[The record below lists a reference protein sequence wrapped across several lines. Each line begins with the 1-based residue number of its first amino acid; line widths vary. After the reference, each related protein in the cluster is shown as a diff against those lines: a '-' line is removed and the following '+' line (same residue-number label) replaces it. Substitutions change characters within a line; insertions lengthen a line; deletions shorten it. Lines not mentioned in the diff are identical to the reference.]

1 MFDRTKSLE
10 DLAESFVVA
19 EGNYHVGSS
28 VMRFTADG
36 PGHQVTGALLEEIR
50 TDFRGDQWAHN
61 GPIIVT
67 KVIQQLCGTNSI
79 QLPQGLPYPRSS
91 SHSQRV
97 AGLRQF
103 RGILET
109 YMASKSAFHCW
120 ALAYIRFGLVGGRR
134 DGRDDVM
141 KQSQISNHFA
151 DVFCGACA
159 QRRRHTEPRGRSVA
173 RFLSTYE
180 TPACLSNRTKQMTPE
195 QCQGVVIYHPLMF
208 FPVSG
213 VDSKNLFNETLSA
226 ITMALIRSS
235 RSYGTHTWNAITA
248 DSPIRFGSKQPF
260 SLLAKRFCPSVYYN
274 SGMVF

>member
-1 MFDRTKSLE
+1 MLSPHHAAIKPDVCTCQQLLHSSGEGCYVTNSGSTQNYFRNDELRHSELTTVFVRQALYGEICTAQVNLVHFQWQWKETSLMMQLKCTDRTCYRSLKG
-10 DLAESFVVA
+10 LAESFVVA
-19 EGNYHVGSS
+19 ESNYYVGSS

-36 PGHQVTGALLEEIR
+36 LGHQVMEALLEEIR

-67 KVIQQLCGTNSI
+67 KVIQQLCGTNS
-79 QLPQGLPYPRSS
+79 
-91 SHSQRV
+91 
-97 AGLRQF
+97 
-103 RGILET
+103 
-109 YMASKSAFHCW
+109 
-120 ALAYIRFGLVGGRR
+120 
-134 DGRDDVM
+134 
-141 KQSQISNHFA
+141 
-151 DVFCGACA
+151 
-159 QRRRHTEPRGRSVA
+159 
-173 RFLSTYE
+173 
-180 TPACLSNRTKQMTPE
+180 TKQMTPE

-226 ITMALIRSS
+226 ITMALIKSS